1 MSRRIVVGVDRS
13 DDAKSAFHWA
23 VDHARPDDTVVVLH
37 AWQIAAVA
45 GLETWYYSPTALIDR
60 SQNLTRSLIESV
72 PETSDNPTFEQES
85 REGHAG
91 RVLVE
96 AGEDADLLV
105 VGSRGLGGFRGL
117 LLGSVSDYVLH
128 HAPCPVA
135 VVRGSKQKDDD

>member
-1 MSRRIVVGVDRS
+1 MSRRIIVGVDRS
-13 DDAKSAFHWA
+13 EDAGSAFQWA
-23 VDHARPDDTVVVLH
+23 VDNAHSDDTVVVLH
-37 AWQIAAVA
+37 VWQIAAVA
-45 GLETWYYSPTALIDR
+45 GLETWYYSPAALIDR
-60 SQNLTRSLIESV
+60 SQKLTRSLVDSV
-72 PETSDNPTFEQES
+72 DDRPDNPTFECES

-117 LLGSVSDYVLH
+117 LLGSVSDFVLH

-135 VVRGSKQKDDD
+135 VIRNRS